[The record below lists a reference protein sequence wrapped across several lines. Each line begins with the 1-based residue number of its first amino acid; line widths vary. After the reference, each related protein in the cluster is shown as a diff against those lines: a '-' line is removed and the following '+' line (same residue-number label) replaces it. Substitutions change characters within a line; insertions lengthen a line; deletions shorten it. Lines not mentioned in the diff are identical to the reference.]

1 MIIPRLQE
9 IVKRAVG
16 HTPLD
21 RAALAHPASPHTCTA
36 HRVDTV
42 AMRWDARTP
51 APQYTH
57 PAQIE
62 CGPHPTETVHVQ
74 VQLALSATNNNSRS
88 TAAGPVDAWS
98 RSPDV

>member
-1 MIIPRLQE
+1 MIIPLAAGDCE
-9 IVKRAVG
+9 GEVG

-42 AMRWDARTP
+42 AMRSDARTP
-51 APQYTH
+51 DPQYTH

-62 CGPHPTETVHVQ
+62 CGLTPRRPFTFTY
-74 VQLALSATNNNSRS
+74 S
-88 TAAGPVDAWS
+88 
-98 RSPDV
+98 